1 MTDRKGQWLMR
12 IMAVVRKCIGALKKI
27 KHRIMFKIKL
37 WEMDSL
43 WELMGGSCWGL
54 FPPSFY
60 YTHTEEEIERITKET
75 IESCQKM
82 IDEF

>member
-1 MTDRKGQWLMR
+1 MR
-12 IMAVVRKCIGALKKI
+12 IKTVAEKFIGTLKKMI
-27 KHRIMFKIKL
+27 DNVTSKIKL
-37 WEMDSL
+37 REMDSL

-60 YTHTEEEIERITKET
+60 YTHTKEEIEQITKET
-75 IESCQKM
+75 IESYQKM

>member
-1 MTDRKGQWLMR
+1 MR
-12 IMAVVRKCIGALKKI
+12 IKTVAGKFIGTLKKVVD
-27 KHRIMFKIKL
+27 KVTFKIKL
-37 WEMDSL
+37 REMDSL

-60 YTHTEEEIERITKET
+60 YTHTKEEIEQITKKT

>member
-1 MTDRKGQWLMR
+1 MR
-12 IMAVVRKCIGALKKI
+12 IMAVARKCISTLKKI
-27 KHRIMFKIKL
+27 KRKVMFR
-37 WEMDSL
+37 L

-75 IESCQKM
+75 IESCKKM
-82 IDEF
+82 LDEF

>member
-1 MTDRKGQWLMR
+1 MR
-12 IMAVVRKCIGALKKI
+12 IKTVAEKFIGTLKKMI
-27 KHRIMFKIKL
+27 DNVTFKIKL
-37 WEMDSL
+37 REMDSL

-60 YTHTEEEIERITKET
+60 YTHTKKEIEQITKET
-75 IESCQKM
+75 IESYQKM

>member
-1 MTDRKGQWLMR
+1 MR
-12 IMAVVRKCIGALKKI
+12 IKTVAEKVIGTLKKMI
-27 KHRIMFKIKL
+27 DNVTFKIKL
-37 WEMDSL
+37 REMDSL

-60 YTHTEEEIERITKET
+60 YTHTKEEIEQITKET

>member
-1 MTDRKGQWLMR
+1 MR
-12 IMAVVRKCIGALKKI
+12 IKKVAGKFIGTLKKMI
-27 KHRIMFKIKL
+27 DKVTFKIKL
-37 WEMDSL
+37 REMDSM

-60 YTHTEEEIERITKET
+60 YTHTKEEIEQITKET

>member
-1 MTDRKGQWLMR
+1 MR
-12 IMAVVRKCIGALKKI
+12 IKTVAEKFIGTLKKMI
-27 KHRIMFKIKL
+27 DNVTFKIKL
-37 WEMDSL
+37 REMDSL

-60 YTHTEEEIERITKET
+60 YTHTKEEIEQITKET

>member
-1 MTDRKGQWLMR
+1 MR
-12 IMAVVRKCIGALKKI
+12 IKTVAGKFIGTLKKMI
-27 KHRIMFKIKL
+27 DKVTFKIKL
-37 WEMDSL
+37 REMDSL

-60 YTHTEEEIERITKET
+60 YTHTKEEIEQITKET

>member
-1 MTDRKGQWLMR
+1 MR
-12 IMAVVRKCIGALKKI
+12 IKKVAGKFIGTLKKMI
-27 KHRIMFKIKL
+27 DKVTFKIKL

-60 YTHTEEEIERITKET
+60 YTHTKEEIEQITKET
-75 IESCQKM
+75 IESYQKM

>member
-1 MTDRKGQWLMR
+1 MR
-12 IMAVVRKCIGALKKI
+12 IKTVAGKFIGTLKKMI
-27 KHRIMFKIKL
+27 DKVTFKIKL
-37 WEMDSL
+37 REMDSL

-60 YTHTEEEIERITKET
+60 YTHTKEEIEQITKET
-75 IESCQKM
+75 IESYQKM